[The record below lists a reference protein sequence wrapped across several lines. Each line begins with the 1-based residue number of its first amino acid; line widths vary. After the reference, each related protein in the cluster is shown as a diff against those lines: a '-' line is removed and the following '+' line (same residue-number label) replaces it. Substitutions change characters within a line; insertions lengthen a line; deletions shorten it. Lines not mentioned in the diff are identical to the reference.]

1 MKKVVTRFAPSPTGT
16 LHIGGV
22 RTALF
27 NYVYAK
33 QNDGLFLVRIE
44 DTDRERSTKEFEK
57 NILDSL
63 NSIGLSPDL
72 EPINQSERNDIY
84 TAAAQKLI
92 DSNQAYYCDCSVEE
106 LDQMRAEQQS
116 QGQKPQYDGR
126 SRDKNLSKAE
136 NTVLRLKTP
145 LEGEVVVND
154 YVRGDIVFNNSELD
168 DLIILRS
175 DGSPTYHLCN
185 VVDDYEQGVTT
196 VIRGE
201 DHISNTPRQI
211 HIQNALGYPELEYA
225 HLPLVLGSDKKRLSK
240 RHAATSLGEY
250 KELGYLDSAILNTLA
265 RLGWSRGENEVFYL
279 DDLIKEFSISEVQK
293 AGAIF
298 DITKLDFLNSQHM
311 ANLDLE
317 EFIDHLRPFLASK
330 NIDIDN
336 HPKRDLLIDSM
347 RSSANNLAGVALNLV
362 CYFHDVVEYN
372 QKAIDKFIGS
382 SNQVL
387 IDLKERLAD
396 ASEWN
401 ESNID
406 NILLKYREEK
416 ELSVP
421 KVNQPLRIALTG
433 STNSPSLG
441 MTLSLFEKDE
451 AKFQFLYES
460 KTPLFKKIEMIAKE
474 IYRADEVIAD
484 TKIRDQLKSFEDAG
498 YGDFPVCIA
507 KTQYSFST
515 DPSLKG
521 APTGHSLPIRE
532 IRLSSGAEFIVV
544 VCGAVM
550 TMPGL
555 PRVPAADSIKLN
567 KDGEIEG
574 LF

>member
-33 QNDGLFLVRIE
+33 QHDGLFLVRIE
-44 DTDRERSTKEFEK
+44 DTDKERSTKEFEK

-92 DSNQAYYCDCSVEE
+92 DSNQAYYCDCSIEE

-126 SRDKNLSKAE
+126 SRDKNLPKTE

-145 LEGEVVVND
+145 LDGEVVVKD

-201 DHISNTPRQI
+201 DHLSNTPRQI

-240 RHAATSLGEY
+240 RHAATSLEEY

-311 ANLDLE
+311 ANLDLH
-317 EFIDHLRPFLASK
+317 EFIDHLRPFLVSK

-387 IDLKERLAD
+387 IDLKERLTD
-396 ASEWN
+396 ASEWD

-451 AKFQFLYES
+451 AILR
-460 KTPLFKKIEMIAKE
+460 IENLINL
-474 IYRADEVIAD
+474 I
-484 TKIRDQLKSFEDAG
+484 
-498 YGDFPVCIA
+498 
-507 KTQYSFST
+507 
-515 DPSLKG
+515 
-521 APTGHSLPIRE
+521 
-532 IRLSSGAEFIVV
+532 
-544 VCGAVM
+544 
-550 TMPGL
+550 
-555 PRVPAADSIKLN
+555 
-567 KDGEIEG
+567 
-574 LF
+574 

>member
-1 MKKVVTRFAPSPTGT
+1 MEKKSMKKVVTRFAPSPTGT

-33 QNDGLFLVRIE
+33 QNDGLFLIRIE
-44 DTDRERSTKEFEK
+44 DTDKERSTKEFEQ

-72 EPINQSERNDIY
+72 DPINQSQRNDIY
-84 TAAAQKLI
+84 KAAAQKLI

-106 LDQMRAEQQS
+106 LDHMRAEQQAK
-116 QGQKPQYDGR
+116 GMKPQYDGR
-126 SRDKNLSKAE
+126 SRDKNLPKSEK
-136 NTVLRLKTP
+136 TVLRLKTP
-145 LEGEVVVND
+145 LEGEVIVKD
-154 YVRGDIVFNNSELD
+154 HVRGDIVFNNSELD

-240 RHAATSLGEY
+240 RHAATSLQEY

-265 RLGWSRGENEVFYL
+265 RLGWSRGEKEVFYL
-279 DDLIKEFSISEVQK
+279 EDLIKEFNINEVQK

-311 ANLDLE
+311 ANLNLE
-317 EFIDHLRPFLASK
+317 EFISHLEPFLESK
-330 NIDIDN
+330 QIDVN
-336 HPKRDLLIDSM
+336 SHPKKELLIDSM
-347 RSSANNLAGVALNLV
+347 RSSANNLEGIALNLV
-362 CYFHDVVEYN
+362 CYFHDVNEYN
-372 QKAIDKFIGS
+372 QKAIDKFIGP
-382 SNQVL
+382 SNEVL
-387 IDLKERLAD
+387 VDLKETLINLD
-396 ASEWN
+396 DWN
-401 ESNID
+401 EDSID
-406 NILLKYREEK
+406 KLLVAYREEK

-441 MTLSLFEKDE
+441 MTLSLFEKEE
-451 AKFQFLYES
+451 AIS
-460 KTPLFKKIEMIAKE
+460 RIEKLIN
-474 IYRADEVIAD
+474 
-484 TKIRDQLKSFEDAG
+484 
-498 YGDFPVCIA
+498 
-507 KTQYSFST
+507 
-515 DPSLKG
+515 
-521 APTGHSLPIRE
+521 
-532 IRLSSGAEFIVV
+532 FI
-544 VCGAVM
+544 
-550 TMPGL
+550 
-555 PRVPAADSIKLN
+555 
-567 KDGEIEG
+567 
-574 LF
+574 